1 MKKFKPAKND
11 YTKDLLPHN
20 RRQVFF
26 DVLHLQWKKLLLL
39 GLLLLLFYL
48 PLLLST
54 VIKDVYISNLY
65 ASLID
70 ADNDQKLVAGQT
82 LAILDLLRSLV
93 NILFVLVFAVAFS
106 GVLRTIRQ
114 YAWEENVH
122 LSTDIGKG
130 IKDNYLQTAAIGA
143 LAGLIYSLC
152 LMVYY
157 TASSYSASLVAIL
170 SMLPIGISVLV
181 ILPILMISLAM
192 VPVYSN
198 RLWATLKNAFF
209 IYTRCL
215 PKVLLGMLCCLAVW
229 IPAIIPSFYC
239 HVFGSVFGVLLTPI
253 ALLGWT
259 LLCYDC
265 FDRHLNPIVC
275 PQLVGKGIV
284 RGAEDNNN
292 IRKHKI

>member
-1 MKKFKPAKND
+1 MKRKIKIAKSD
-11 YTKDLLPHN
+11 YTKNMLPHN
-20 RRQVFF
+20 RREVFW
-26 DVLHLQWKKLLLL
+26 DVVKLQWKNLLLL

-54 VIKDVYISNLY
+54 VVKDVYISNLY
-65 ASLID
+65 VSLAD
-70 ADNDQKLVAGQT
+70 ADNAQKLAAGQT

-93 NILFVLVFAVAFS
+93 NILFILVLAVAFS
-106 GVLRTIRQ
+106 GVLRVIRQ
-114 YAWEENVH
+114 YAWEESVH
-122 LSTDIGKG
+122 LPTDMGKG
-130 IKDNYLQTAAIGA
+130 IKDNYLQTAVIGA
-143 LAGLIYSLC
+143 LAGLIYTLC

-157 TASSYSASLVAIL
+157 TASSYSIPIVAML

-181 ILPILMISLAM
+181 SLPILMISLAM
-192 VPVYSN
+192 IPVYSN
-198 RLWATLKNAFF
+198 RLWVTLKNAFF

-229 IPAIIPSFYC
+229 IPAMIPNFYC
-239 HVFGSVFGVLLTPI
+239 HVFGSVFGILLTPI
-253 ALLGWT
+253 SLLGWT

-284 RGAEDNNN
+284 RDTEDNHS
-292 IRKHKI
+292 I

>member
-1 MKKFKPAKND
+1 MKRKIKIAKYD
-11 YTKDLLPHN
+11 YTKSMLPQT

-54 VIKDVYISNLY
+54 VVKDIYISNLY
-65 ASLID
+65 VSLAD
-70 ADNDQKLVAGQT
+70 ADHGQKLAAGQT

-93 NILFVLVFAVAFS
+93 NILFILVLTVAFS
-106 GVLRTIRQ
+106 GVLRVIRQ

-122 LSTDIGKG
+122 LPTDMGKG
-130 IKDNYLQTAAIGA
+130 IKDNYLQTAAIGV
-143 LAGLIYSLC
+143 LAGLIYTLC

-157 TASSYSASLVAIL
+157 TASSYSFSLVAML

-198 RLWATLKNAFF
+198 RLWVTLKNAFF

-215 PKVLLGMLCCLAVW
+215 LKVLLGMLCCLAVW
-229 IPAIIPSFYC
+229 IPATIPNFYC
-239 HVFGSVFGVLLTPI
+239 HIFGSVFGMLLTPI
-253 ALLGWT
+253 ALLGWS

-265 FDRHLNPIVC
+265 FDRHLNPLVC
-275 PQLVGKGIV
+275 PQLIGKGIV
-284 RGAEDNNN
+284 RNTENSPLPE
-292 IRKHKI
+292 